1 MTLPR
6 SVSRLAALAV
16 ALAAAAAP
24 CAARGDPEER
34 KGAARPSP
42 PDDLIQAAP
51 PPFSP
56 GIFPCSDCHDGTGD
70 RTRRPLAYHEEIQE
84 RFEHNVSRRWCLDCH
99 DAEKRDMLHL
109 SSGERIPFTES
120 YALCGQCHYD
130 KYRDWRLGIHGKR
143 VGSWEGRKTYLL
155 CVNCHDPHSPR
166 IKPIRPERRPRR
178 PMETRS

>member
-1 MTLPR
+1 MTR
-6 SVSRLAALAV
+6 GSRASRWAALALVV
-16 ALAAAAAP
+16 AA
-24 CAARGDPEER
+24 
-34 KGAARPSP
+34 SP
-42 PDDLIQAAP
+42 PETRADPPHEAKAPEVPPAEDLVEAAP

-56 GIFPCSDCHDGTGD
+56 GIFPCSDCHDGAVD
-70 RTRRPLAYHEEIQE
+70 RTRRPLGFHEEIQE
-84 RFEHNVSRRWCLDCH
+84 RFEHNRSRRWCLDCH
-99 DAEKRDMLHL
+99 DAEQRDTLHL

-143 VGSWEGRKTYLL
+143 VGHWDGQKTYLL

-178 PMETRS
+178 PMESRL